1 MVLPTTLTMATTT
14 MTTAT
19 KHLFRR
25 FFPDPWPEKKTAEKL
40 LYKVEIT
47 FLEEQTNPSGKM
59 EREGVERRGQDFTF
73 KWGEKE

>member
-1 MVLPTTLTMATTT
+1 MVLPTALTTTTTT

-59 EREGVERRGQDFTF
+59 EREGG
-73 KWGEKE
+73 KEGTGFHF